1 MAALHGFSNPLR
13 DRAETREATSRGT
26 CAGDRAVP
34 APWNAREPDPGSHA
48 RSAPERRG
56 LPLVQGDPDRR
67 VPARL
72 GRLSA
77 QMLLEVGEVSLGG
90 AQFGLGV
97 VEAGLFFADPFD
109 DPRPGESG
117 TRYAGSIGQRL
128 ER

>member
-1 MAALHGFSNPLR
+1 MQRLVELAL
-13 DRAETREATSRGT
+13 ATKPCRRPGTPASLIQVPMPEVPQNGVASRWSRVT
-26 CAGDRAVP
+26 PIAG
-34 APWNAREPDPGSHA
+34 S
-48 RSAPERRG
+48 
-56 LPLVQGDPDRR
+56 
-67 VPARL
+67 PARL